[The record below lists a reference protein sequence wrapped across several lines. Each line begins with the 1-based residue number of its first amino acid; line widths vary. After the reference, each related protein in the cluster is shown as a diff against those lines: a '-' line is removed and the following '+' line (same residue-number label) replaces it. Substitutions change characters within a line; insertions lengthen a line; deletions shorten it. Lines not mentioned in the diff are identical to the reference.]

1 MNYDSIIIGG
11 GPAGISASLYLKRA
25 NKNVLV
31 LYSGESNLEKAEKI
45 ENYYGFPEGISGKD
59 LLENGLRQAR
69 NLGIDLKEEIVT
81 GIEFVSDKVFK
92 VVTDVTSYETHS
104 VVLATGNKKNR
115 PNIKGLLELEGKGIS
130 YCAVCDGFFYR
141 NKKVA
146 ILGNG
151 KYALSEAKYLKNI
164 ASEVVVITNGE
175 DSTFIEENVREDNNV
190 SVINKKISS
199 IEGNERIENIIFEDN
214 EQLDLNGLFVALG
227 EADASDFAKQ
237 LGIITKNNKIE
248 VDEKMKTNING
259 IYAIGD
265 ATMGMNQVAR
275 AVFDG
280 ATAGFSIIEYLNK
293 GE

>member
-59 LLENGLRQAR
+59 LLENGRKQAQ
-69 NLGIDLKEEIVT
+69 NLGIDLKEEVVT
-81 GIEFVSDKVFK
+81 GIEFVDDKTFK
-92 VVTDVTSYETHS
+92 VVTDVDSYETRS
-104 VVLATGNKKNR
+104 AVLATGNKKNR

-164 ASEVVVITNGE
+164 ANEVVVITNGE

-190 SVINKKISS
+190 SVINKKISN

-265 ATMGMNQVAR
+265 ATLGMNQVAR
-275 AVFDG
+275 AVYDG
-280 ATAGFSIIEYLNK
+280 ATAGFSIIEYLSK
-293 GE
+293 

>member
-59 LLENGLRQAR
+59 LLENGRKQAQ
-69 NLGIDLKEEIVT
+69 NLGIDLKEEVVT
-81 GIEFVSDKVFK
+81 GIEFVDDKTFK
-92 VVTDVTSYETHS
+92 VVTDVDSYETRS

-164 ASEVVVITNGE
+164 ANEVVVITNGE

-265 ATMGMNQVAR
+265 ATLGMNQVAR
-275 AVFDG
+275 AVYDG
-280 ATAGFSIIEYLNK
+280 ATAGFSIIEYLSK
-293 GE
+293 

>member
-45 ENYYGFPEGISGKD
+45 ENYYGFPEGISGKG
-59 LLENGLRQAR
+59 LLENGRKQAQ
-69 NLGIDLKEEIVT
+69 NLGIDLKEEVVT
-81 GIEFVSDKVFK
+81 GIEFVDDKTFK
-92 VVTDVTSYETHS
+92 VVTDVDSYETRS

-164 ASEVVVITNGE
+164 ANEVVVITNGE

-199 IEGNERIENIIFEDN
+199 IEGNERIENIIFEDK

-265 ATMGMNQVAR
+265 ATLGMNQVAR
-275 AVFDG
+275 AVYDG
-280 ATAGFSIIEYLNK
+280 ATAGFSIIEYLSK
-293 GE
+293 

>member
-59 LLENGLRQAR
+59 LLENGRKQAQ
-69 NLGIDLKEEIVT
+69 NLGIDLKEEVVT
-81 GIEFVSDKVFK
+81 GIEFVDDKTCK

-164 ASEVVVITNGE
+164 ANEVVVITNGE

-265 ATMGMNQVAR
+265 ATLGMNQVAR
-275 AVFDG
+275 AVYDG
-280 ATAGFSIIEYLNK
+280 ATAGFSIIEYLSK
-293 GE
+293 